1 MPIQSEYIYITLL
14 YIYSKV
20 LIVLSI
26 YTFIKVL
33 NFSRDFRK
41 SSKSVKIR
49 YELSTFQVP
58 SLELNP
64 LTIHSFSRVRV
75 CFPIRILLWTGV
87 TN

>member
-33 NFSRDFRK
+33 NLSRD
-41 SSKSVKIR
+41 I
-49 YELSTFQVP
+49 
-58 SLELNP
+58 
-64 LTIHSFSRVRV
+64 
-75 CFPIRILLWTGV
+75 
-87 TN
+87 